1 MINQPDPTTVLAILK
16 PLMDHATERHDVALA
31 AHRDATALPT
41 GQRGRK
47 AAVKAAADALSVA
60 REGRHYIA
68 EQIAKATRT
77 LNRARVDQVVND
89 ALHRA
94 SATPRPL
101 FEAIMLAKDN
111 PRRQIRINGYG
122 QPIHATISFNRY
134 GLPRHVELSKLA
146 SLEKTVASLNRW
158 LLAEEQHAAAT
169 GRASEQKEQILAG
182 LADPR
187 GYAMSD
193 NGSSITVGLYGED
206 ATPWGINASTWQA
219 NNDEQAGYMHGLI
232 AAAFAI
238 RDALNAAD
246 LPTEGALY
254 DLHNGDLNG

>member
-16 PLMDHATERHDVALA
+16 PLMDHATERHDVALV
-31 AHRDATALPT
+31 AHRNATALPT

-60 REGRHYIA
+60 REGRQYIV
-68 EQIAKATRT
+68 EQITKATRA
-77 LNRARVDQVVND
+77 LNKVAVDQAVND

-111 PRRQIRINGYG
+111 PRRQIRVNGYG
-122 QPIHATISFNRY
+122 LSIHATVSFNRY
-134 GLPRHVELSKLA
+134 GLPRHVELTKLA
-146 SLEKTVASLNRW
+146 SLEKTIASLNRW

-169 GRASEQKEQILAG
+169 GKASEQKEQILAG

-193 NGSSITVGLYGED
+193 NGSSITVGLYGPD
-206 ATPWGINASTWQA
+206 GTPWGLNASTWQV
-219 NNDEQAGYMHGLI
+219 NNDEQAEEMRTLI
-232 AAAFAI
+232 ATAFAI

-246 LPTEGALY
+246 LPTEDALY
-254 DLHNGDLNG
+254 ALHNGDLNG